1 MGSQGTYLRCMLT
14 METISTWAAKNRNML
29 FLLACV
35 ILGQVVFY
43 YTTTANNKREIE
55 RYKALQLTGRVDKVL
70 SYSHGIQKVKLATG
84 ETQALALTVAGQQY
98 IQVGDSVEKA
108 VGSENI
114 TTYRRFP
121 AYTEVSVFGP
131 NGADGTGLIRR
142 YQIKKP

>member
-1 MGSQGTYLRCMLT
+1 
-14 METISTWAAKNRNML
+14 ML

-43 YTTTANNKREIE
+43 FTTTTNSKREIE
-55 RYKALQLTGRVDKVL
+55 RYKALQLASRVEKVL

-84 ETQALALTVAGQQY
+84 ETQALALTAAGQQY
-98 IQVGDSVEKA
+98 IQVGDSVVKA
-108 VGSENI
+108 AGSDSI

-121 AYTEVSVFGP
+121 TYTEVSVFGP
-131 NGADGTGLIRR
+131 NSTDKMGFIRR